1 MYQIISDGSCDLEQA
16 IIEKYNLQVVPFYI
30 TIDGQH
36 YQKEKEDIHVH
47 DFYQY
52 MVDHKEVFPKTSMPS
67 IEDYIKVFTNVLNQ
81 QQDIICICITTK
93 FSGSYNSA
101 MNAKQMLEEQYPNQ
115 KITVIDATVNTV
127 LQGLLV
133 IEAAQMKEAGYTYE
147 DVVSKIEEIK
157 STGRIFFTVGNFEY
171 LIHGGRIGK
180 VAGVAAK
187 TLGIRPLIV
196 LHDGEIFAMGVTRG
210 REKSKKKVLDYTI
223 KYFKDNHLSPSDYRL
238 CVGYGYDREE
248 GEKFKESLNDL
259 LKQEFPGFHE
269 PILIQQ
275 IGATIG
281 VHTGPYPIG
290 VGILKKYEGL

>member
-1 MYQIISDGSCDLEQA
+1 MYQIVSDGSFDLDQSLMNQFH
-16 IIEKYNLQVVPFYI
+16 IHVVPFYI
-30 TIDGQH
+30 TTDNEH
-36 YQKEKEDIHVH
+36 YQKEKEDLEVH
-47 DFYQY
+47 EFYQF
-52 MVDHKEVFPKTSMPS
+52 MVDHKDVFPKTSMPS
-67 IEDYIKVFTNVLNQ
+67 IEDYIKTFTPILENQ
-81 QQDIICICITTK
+81 EDIICICITTK

-101 MNAKQMLEEQYPNQ
+101 MNAKMMLEEKYPERQ
-115 KITVIDATVNTV
+115 ITIIDATVNTV

-133 IEAAQMKEAGYTYE
+133 IEAAQMKEAGYQYDE
-147 DVVSKIEEIK
+147 VIQKIENIK
-157 STGRIFFTVGNFEY
+157 SSGRIFFTVGNFEY

-210 REKSKKKVLDYTI
+210 REKSKKKVLDHTV
-223 KYFKDNHLSPSDYRL
+223 KYFKDNQLSPNDYRF
-238 CVGYGYDREE
+238 CVGYGYDQQE
-248 GEKFKESLNDL
+248 GEKFKESL
-259 LKQEFPGFHE
+259 QEVMLQAYPDFHE

-290 VGILKKYEGL
+290 VGILKKYDL